1 MGGDVVLYRRVLEHA
16 SVFITDW
23 PNAQDRALA
32 AGDAEQAQR
41 LAHDLK
47 SIAATIGAQPLSDA
61 ARGLEQAFG
70 KPPTITAQA
79 RAARARL
86 DEAIAPVIVALT
98 LERARQ
104 A

>member
-1 MGGDVVLYRRVLEHA
+1 MYGRVLQHA

-23 PNAQDRALA
+23 PNSQDRALA

-47 SIAATIGAQPLSDA
+47 SIAATIGAQPLAEA
-61 ARGLEQAFG
+61 AQALEQAFG
-70 KPPTITAQA
+70 QPPRLSPRLQ
-79 RAARARL
+79 AARAEV
-86 DEAIAPVIVALT
+86 DKAIAPVILELT
-98 LERARQ
+98 AEPAKQ